1 MGESLIYMSSRH
13 IVDYLT
19 RHPIMWLDDKKWMAE
34 IGGPGD
40 KAGLPPIASVEL
52 WIECL
57 RRKERLFS
65 QEEYVEHYFGNAKIA
80 AWLRGKPLEQVEGV
94 RVKQYRNF
102 YPSMIDSLHVW
113 ALLAETGL
121 FDSCI
126 VETDRDAISKVDMI
140 VTTEGHRLSLAIR
153 GPTEDATR
161 AKNYKGKYRNTGD
174 SRNAIELALSIR
186 KPRSPGNKRWFD
198 AEEVVTAIL
207 THDLSKGN
215 YDAMMNYARQTG
227 NCPVCRKL
235 PSVRVTCNSSRCV
248 SMWTIQYIPSY
259 YWKDALH
266 EMIEATNQSKPML
279 REEKASYSVVT
290 EMAESHTPTY
300 I

>member
-13 IVDYLT
+13 IVDYVS
-19 RHPIMWLDDKKWMAE
+19 RHPIMWLDDKKWMAD

-40 KAGLPPIASVEL
+40 KAGLPPVPSVEL

-57 RRKERLFS
+57 RNKERLFT
-65 QEEYVEHYFGNAKIA
+65 QDEYTAHYFGNQRIS
-80 AWLRGKPLEQVEGV
+80 AWLRGKSPEQIEGV

-113 ALLAETGL
+113 ALLAESGL

-126 VETDRDAISKVDMI
+126 VETDRDAISKVDMTVI
-140 VTTEGHRLSLAIR
+140 TEESRLALAIR

-161 AKNYKGKYRNTGD
+161 AKSYKGKYRGTGD

-186 KPRSPGNKRWFD
+186 KPRAPGNKRWFD

-207 THDLSKGN
+207 THDLHKGN

-227 NCPVCRKL
+227 VCPVCRKQ
-235 PSVRVTCNSSRCV
+235 PSLRVTCNSSRCV
-248 SMWTIQYIPSY
+248 SMWTIQYIPNY
-259 YWKDALH
+259 YWKEALH
-266 EMIEATNQSKPML
+266 EMIETNNQGRPML
-279 REEKASYSVVT
+279 REESIAYVT
-290 EMAESHTPTY
+290 ST